1 MEFKTLNPETLEKAA
16 NMLKAMAHPVRIL
29 IIDLLENGKKLT
41 VTEIHKQ
48 LGIEQSVASH
58 HLVILK
64 DKGILTSKR
73 EGKNIFYFLRNKA
86 LKSILE
92 RVEECCKEPL

>member
-1 MEFKTLNPETLEKAA
+1 MELKNLNPETLERAA
-16 NMLKAMAHPVRIL
+16 IMLKAMAHPVRIS

-64 DKGILTSKR
+64 DKGVLVSKR
-73 EGKNIFYFLRNKA
+73 EGKNIWYS
-86 LKSILE
+86 LKHKSLENIL
-92 RVEECCKEPL
+92 VSVGECCREQL

>member
-1 MEFKTLNPETLEKAA
+1 MELNTLNPEMLEKAA
-16 NMLKAMAHPVRIL
+16 IMLKAMAHPIRIS

-48 LGIEQSVASH
+48 LGIEQSAASH

-64 DKGILTSKR
+64 DKGILASR
-73 EGKNIFYFLRNKA
+73 RGGKNIWYFLKHES
-86 LKSILE
+86 LKDIL
-92 RVEECCKEPL
+92 VSVGECCKETL